1 MGWFDEQIRSRE
13 QADQAVFEDSFRQM
27 AGAVMGRR
35 IAESLNDDRQIAAS
49 AIGEILRYY
58 HVKPREVPDTIKDMN
73 EVLEYLLR
81 PSGVMR
87 RRVLLEKGWYR
98 DCTGA
103 MLGTRTD
110 DGSVAALIPSGF
122 TGYRF
127 FDRRSG
133 KTVRIDRNTQE
144 LFEAEA
150 IAFYKPF
157 PLTQLSVND
166 LVRFLLR
173 QVSSADILL
182 LLLSMALVTGI
193 GMLLPGINRML
204 FTDVLSSGSGRVLLG
219 AAAFMIC
226 VTVSGL
232 LFTSVRGL
240 LTARIG
246 MKLDVQAEASTMMR
260 ILSLPANFFKKY
272 SAGELSN
279 RAANITGLCSLIAE
293 MAFSTGLTALLSLL
307 YIIQIFFFTPS
318 LTVPALLVALMT
330 LLTIGIQI
338 VMRMKINRR
347 RLEIASKE
355 SGMSFQLISGV
366 QKIRLSGAERRAFAK
381 WGAVYA
387 KEANL
392 EYDPPLFLKLG
403 KAIPL
408 AISLVG
414 TIVIYSSAVK
424 SGVSTAEY
432 YAFSAAYGMVTAAFT
447 VLADMAENIAQFGP
461 MLEMAKPIL
470 EAVPEIAEDKPMVTR
485 LSGGIEL
492 SNVTFRY
499 TEDMPPVLDDISLKI
514 RPGQYVAIVGGTG
527 CGKSTLMRVMLGFE
541 KPQKGAVYYDG
552 RDISR
557 LDLKS
562 LRRRIGA
569 VMQDGKLLVGSIFE
583 NITVA
588 APWLTLDDAWAA
600 AEIAGLADDIRSM
613 PMGMYTMISEGQGGI
628 SGGQRQ
634 RMLIARAIAP
644 RPRILMFDE
653 ATSALDNLTQK
664 QVSDALD
671 KMKCT
676 RVVIAH
682 RLSTIRQCSRIIV
695 LDKGKIVEDGK
706 YDELIARNGIF
717 AGLVARQRLD
727 DTEYVGKT
735 TTF

>member
-35 IAESLNDDRQIAAS
+35 VTESLNDDRQIAAS
-49 AIGEILRYY
+49 AIGEILRHY
-58 HVKPREVPDTIKDMN
+58 HVKSREVPDTIQDMN

-87 RRVLLEKGWYR
+87 RTVRLEKGWYR
-98 DCTGA
+98 DCSGA

-110 DGSVAALIPSGF
+110 DGSVVALIPSGF

-127 FDRRSG
+127 FDRKSG

-157 PLTQLSVND
+157 PLTQMSVSD

-193 GMLLPGINRML
+193 GMLLPWINRML
-204 FTDVLSSGSGRVLLG
+204 FTDVLSSGSGRGLFG

-232 LFTSVRGL
+232 LFTSVKGL

-246 MKLDVQAEASTMMR
+246 MKLDLQAEASTMMR
-260 ILSLPANFFKKY
+260 ILSLPADFFKKY
-272 SAGELSN
+272 SAGELSS

-293 MAFSTGLTALLSLL
+293 MAFSTGITALLSLL

-318 LTVPALLVALMT
+318 LTVPALLVALLT
-330 LLTIGIQI
+330 LLSIGIQI
-338 VMRMKINRR
+338 AMRVKINRR
-347 RLEIASKE
+347 RLEAASKE

-381 WGAVYA
+381 WGVIYA
-387 KEANL
+387 KEAKL
-392 EYDPPLFLKLG
+392 EYDPPLFLKFG

-408 AISLVG
+408 AISLAG
-414 TIVIYSSAVK
+414 TIAIYSSAVK

-432 YAFSAAYGMVTAAFT
+432 YAFSAAYGMVAAALTA
-447 VLADMAENIAQFGP
+447 LADMAENIALFGP
-461 MLEMAKPIL
+461 MLEMARPIL

-492 SNVTFRY
+492 NNVTFRY

-541 KPQKGAVYYDG
+541 TPQKGAVYYDG
-552 RDISR
+552 RDLKR

-562 LRRRIGA
+562 LRRRIGT
-569 VMQDGKLLVGSIFE
+569 VMQDGRLLAGSIFE

-600 AEIAGLADDIRSM
+600 AEVAGLADDIRSM

-644 RPRILMFDE
+644 KPRILMFDE

-695 LDKGKIVEDGK
+695 LEKGKIVEDGR

-717 AGLVARQRLD
+717 ADLVARQRLD